1 MDSPVLFALNL
12 STLVIIIFS
21 ANLLLLRATKRQ
33 VYFPLGLCFLCI
45 GIVVC
50 QPTLTYLLPNLR
62 PNVLILALPAVL
74 LIAPCFWFY
83 VEGITAKSPWQIK
96 AIKRRHFILSGLGV
110 IIALLAVLLPPEL
123 KYSLLI
129 EGNENVLKDQE
140 GVSRY
145 VAVFCL
151 IATLILVLAWVVQSG
166 FYFIKIV
173 NRLRQYRLQLKN
185 VFAST
190 DTKEVR
196 WLSWVMLAI
205 GLVWTAA
212 AVNIVLDNLFFTTQ
226 YNATVAHAVILI
238 MIWSVALWGLR
249 QKPGLEELYSEN
261 EAIDVLVDETT
272 PPREK
277 YQRSALEHAQSQ
289 KIAEKLDV
297 AMKQDKLYLDA
308 SLSLPKL
315 AKKIGSTPN
324 YISQTLNGQLNTS
337 FFDYIN
343 HYRVLEAK
351 ERLTNTE
358 DTVVDIAMAVGFNA
372 KSSFYSAF
380 KKETQQTPSQ
390 FRKSGL

>member
-1 MDSPVLFALNL
+1 M
-12 STLVIIIFS
+12 
-21 ANLLLLRATKRQ
+21 
-33 VYFPLGLCFLCI
+33 
-45 GIVVC
+45 
-50 QPTLTYLLPNLR
+50 
-62 PNVLILALPAVL
+62 
-74 LIAPCFWFY
+74 
-83 VEGITAKSPWQIK
+83 
-96 AIKRRHFILSGLGV
+96 
-110 IIALLAVLLPPEL
+110 
-123 KYSLLI
+123 
-129 EGNENVLKDQE
+129 
-140 GVSRY
+140 
-145 VAVFCL
+145 
-151 IATLILVLAWVVQSG
+151 
-166 FYFIKIV
+166 
-173 NRLRQYRLQLKN
+173 QLKN

-324 YISQTLNGQLNTS
+324 YISQTVSYTHLTLPTS
-337 FFDYIN
+337 
-343 HYRVLEAK
+343 R
-351 ERLTNTE
+351 
-358 DTVVDIAMAVGFNA
+358 
-372 KSSFYSAF
+372 
-380 KKETQQTPSQ
+380 
-390 FRKSGL
+390 